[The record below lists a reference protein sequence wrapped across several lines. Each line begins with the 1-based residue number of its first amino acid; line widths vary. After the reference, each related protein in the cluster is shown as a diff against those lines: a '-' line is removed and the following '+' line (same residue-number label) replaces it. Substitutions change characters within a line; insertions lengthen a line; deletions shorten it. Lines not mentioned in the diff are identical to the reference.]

1 MTRALAIVN
10 PAAGGGTA
18 RADVDAL
25 LGTLGERFATI
36 DVAETGVE
44 SPTAEDLARRGVGE
58 AYDAVLVAGGDG
70 TVGMAA
76 RALVNTEVTLGIL
89 PFGSF
94 MNIARAVG
102 IPREDRG
109 AAAKIIAAGH
119 SRSIDVGRVGEH
131 LFFEAAGIGLDAQ
144 AFEAGRAFQRGERS
158 RAVAAVG
165 ALLRRSG
172 VRVRIEADGRV
183 HRHRVLQAVVCNGPW
198 YGWGFEVA
206 PGARIDDGRL
216 EVVVFGGGRL
226 AVLREI
232 IAAAVDRDRPA
243 RGRRYLG
250 KRIVLSSREPLEVHA
265 DGQLVGS
272 LPQTFEALPRVLR
285 VYAPRPS
292 GQSGSSAP
300 AAAG

>member
-25 LGTLGERFATI
+25 LGTLRERFATI
-36 DVAETGVE
+36 DVEETGAE
-44 SPTAEDLARRGVGE
+44 SPTAEDLARRGVAE
-58 AYDAVLVAGGDG
+58 KYDAVLVAGGDG
-70 TVGMAA
+70 TVGVAA
-76 RALVNTEVTLGIL
+76 RALVNTDITLGIL

-102 IPREDRG
+102 IPREDR
-109 AAAKIIAAGH
+109 AAAARIIAEGH
-119 SRSIDVGRVGEH
+119 SRAIDVGRVGEH
-131 LFFEAAGIGLDAQ
+131 LFFEAAGIGLDAR
-144 AFEAGRAFQRGERS
+144 AFEAGHAFQRGERS
-158 RAVAAVG
+158 SAIAAVG
-165 ALLRRSG
+165 ALIRRSG
-172 VRVRIEADGRV
+172 VRVRIEADGRI
-183 HRHRVLQAVVCNGPW
+183 RSHRVLQAVVCNGPW

-216 EVVVFGGGRL
+216 DLVVFGGGRL
-226 AVLREI
+226 AVLREL

-265 DGQLVGS
+265 DGQLVGA
-272 LPQTFEALPRVLR
+272 LPQTFEALPRALR
-285 VYAPRPS
+285 VYAP
-292 GQSGSSAP
+292 QL
-300 AAAG
+300 